1 MTLPHS
7 DNFRP
12 FTPESL
18 AAIEKR
24 LEVERAKGKQA
35 AQDQLRPQL
44 DLKAC
49 RKLPQFY
56 GDIPP
61 ELVGRPLEDLDPFYS
76 YHKTFMVVNRK
87 RTIYR
92 FSAKPALFVL
102 SPFNSLRRVAVAI
115 SVHALFSMFI
125 ICTVTVNCAFMA
137 SATGLNKTAELTL
150 VLDFFPCS
158 LVFNSIYLSEA
169 LIKILARG
177 FLLDEFSFL
186 RDPWNVL
193 DFFVITVAILSY
205 SFKEVDGIST
215 LRMFRVLRALK
226 AISVISGLKVIVGAL
241 LRSVKKLMDVMI
253 LMIFCLSIFALIAL
267 QLFKGNLRHKCV
279 LKSPDCC
286 SHNSTEFK
294 ESCLQS
300 KAAINES
307 CYFRK
312 NGTTEFL
319 LCKKGP
325 GSCPVG
331 YMCVKSGE
339 NPNWNFTS
347 YDNIGWSMLSMFRL
361 MTQDSWELLYQQT
374 LRASGTGYMLF
385 FVLVIFLGSFYLI
398 NLTLAVVTMAYEE
411 QNKNVAAET
420 QAKEK
425 MFLEALALIRKEEE
439 ALVAMGIDRSSL
451 SSLDSSTRAKEKRE
465 KFQSSNS
472 KSFWKRSRMDEAV
485 PRPEPDE
492 GVGAAKQVLEQTK
505 RLSQNLSVDY
515 LDEQGKSVHRQR
527 ALSAVSIV
535 TITMQEYEESQKK
548 CLPCREDLA
557 SKYCIWECCD
567 LWVRMKE
574 AVEMVVMDPFADLVI
589 TLCIVLNTL
598 FMALEHY
605 DMSPSLQATLNTGN
619 NVFTAIFTIEMCLKI
634 IALDPYYY
642 FRRPWNIFDSFVVM
656 LSFIELGLGYIIKNN
671 LLLLRSLR
679 LLRVFKLAKSW
690 PTLNTLIKIIGNSVG
705 ALGNL
710 TLVLAIIVFIFA
722 VFGMQLFGKSFNCS
736 RTNETNCS
744 AVAQNNRENFRR
756 WHMGDFFHSFLIV
769 FRILCGEWIEN
780 MWECM
785 LYCENKKLCIVV
797 FLMIMVIGN
806 LVVLNLFIALLLSS
820 FSTESLEGGVAEEK
834 ATKLQIAFDRIQRG
848 CLWVTQALWHA
859 CCSRRGRVEAPA
871 SKEALGKVVAERRV
885 PPPLSVPCGLEVLEE
900 EENSKESPEAQSFHQ
915 ASRDY
920 QGSAQQGPGSKA
932 LGVLM
937 VPLAEEE
944 EDLESPEEF
953 ELKAMPGAQP
963 SKQDPHPEQLQTC
976 RSLGASSE
984 AGRGIPDEVTQ
995 EAVQQL
1001 QEPPSH
1007 WLWQAWMYAI
1017 GGKGILALPWPEAWS
1032 VLWSPRGETL
1042 ERRVIEEP
1050 LGDRLGKTD
1059 ESLDVFTEQKF
1070 EVTSYWSDCSTVDLS
1085 NITYPTSQLQKQPER
1100 CLPKGITRHFPCCAL
1115 NIRKFPGQVW
1125 WNLRKTCYRIV
1136 HHSWFESFILF
1147 VILLSS
1153 GTLVFEDYY
1162 LCQNENIQKLLTF
1175 TDQVF
1180 TYIFV
1185 LEMLLKW
1192 VVYGFKKYFTSMW
1205 CWLDFLIV
1213 NVSVANL
1220 VMENNG
1226 GNAYK
1231 SLRTLKALR
1240 PLRALSRFEG
1250 MKVVVNALLGAIP
1263 AIMNVLLVCLIF
1275 WLIFCIL
1282 GVNLFAGKFGRCMNG
1297 TETLSNLALLDIP
1310 NKTKCEELG
1319 RSTHPG
1325 YIWVTA
1331 KVNFNSVPQ
1340 GYLALFQVATF
1351 KGWMDIM
1358 YAAVDAREKDEQP
1371 GFEENQYMYL
1381 YFVFFIIFGSFFT
1394 LNLFIGVIID
1404 NFNKQQRK
1412 LGGQDIFMTEEQKK
1426 YYNAMKKLGSKRP
1439 QKPIPRPLNKRQAL
1453 VFDVV
1458 TSRTFDIFI
1467 ILLILLNMVAM
1478 MVEADD
1484 QNKTVQKY
1492 LDGINLLFVALFTAE
1507 CIVKVF
1513 ALRHYYFTNGWN
1525 LFDCVVVVLSVISS
1539 VVSQLEDAEHIPFPP
1554 TLFRIIRLA
1563 RIGRI
1568 LRLVRAAK
1576 GIRTL
1581 LFALMMSLPALF
1593 NIGLLLFLVMF
1604 IYSIFGMANF
1614 AHVKFDKGFDDIF
1627 NFRTFASSMLCLF
1640 QITTSAGWDK
1650 LLNPILNKEH
1660 PFCDLN
1666 ITNTGCNKSNCGN
1679 PTIGIIYF
1687 VSYIIIS
1694 FLIVVNMYIAVIL
1707 ENFSVATEESTEPLS
1722 EDDFDMFYEVWEK
1735 FDPEASQFIHQS
1747 ALSDF
1752 ADALAEPLRV
1762 PKPNQNQLLTMDLP
1776 MVSGD
1781 RLHCMDILFAFT
1793 TRVLGESG
1801 EMDTLRVQME
1811 EKFMAANP
1819 TKELYEPIVTTTRR
1833 QEEERCAA
1841 IIQKAYRNHLL
1852 KCACAHL
1859 PGSSGH
1865 LTIDGPRS
1873 MDGPRGEE
1881 LAGGHVDQLKHLP
1894 SPVVA
1899 LPGSAS

>member
-1 MTLPHS
+1 MVVCAAEWMWALEEDLNRHLTGLRLYCFPDQRPS
-7 DNFRP
+7 AVRVIAPVGPENFRP

-24 LEVERAKGKQA
+24 LEVERAKQKSKGEQA

-49 RKLPQFY
+49 RKVPQFY

-61 ELVGRPLEDLDPFYS
+61 KLVGRPLEDLDPFYS

-102 SPFNSLRRVAVAI
+102 SPFNSLRKVAVTI
-115 SVHALFSMFI
+115 SVHTLFSMFI

-137 SATGLNKTAELTL
+137 SAPEPNKLA
-150 VLDFFPCS
+150 DQ
-158 LVFNSIYLSEA
+158 VFNSIYLFEA

-177 FLLDEFSFL
+177 LFLDEFSFL

-193 DFFVITVAILSY
+193 DFVVITIAILSY
-205 SFKEVDGIST
+205 NFKEGDGIST
-215 LRMFRVLRALK
+215 LRMFRVLRVLK

-241 LRSVKKLMDVMI
+241 LRSVRKLMDVMI

-279 LKSPDCC
+279 LKSPECC
-286 SHNSTEFK
+286 SHNYTEFTSRTAN
-294 ESCLQS
+294 SCF
-300 KAAINES
+300 K
-307 CYFRK
+307 K
-312 NGTTEFL
+312 NGATEYV
-319 LCKKGP
+319 LCNKGVIA

-331 YMCVKSGE
+331 FVCLKVGE
-339 NPNWNFTS
+339 NPNWGFTS

-361 MTQDSWELLYQQT
+361 MTQDSWELLYRQT

-411 QNKNVAAET
+411 QNKNVVAET

-425 MFLEALALIRKEEE
+425 MFLEALTLIRKEEE

-451 SSLDSSTRAKEKRE
+451 SSLDSATRAKEERE
-465 KFQSSNS
+465 KFYSSS
-472 KSFWKRSRMDEAV
+472 RKSFWKRNCKDEVV

-492 GVGAAKQVLEQTK
+492 GAGAAKHVLEQTK
-505 RLSQNLSVDY
+505 RLSQNLFVDCQE
-515 LDEQGKSVHRQR
+515 EQGKNLHRQR
-527 ALSAVSIV
+527 ALSAISIV

-548 CLPCREDLA
+548 CLPCCEDLA
-557 SKYCIWECCD
+557 SKYCIWECCN

-574 AVEMVVMDPFADLVI
+574 ALEMVVMDPIADLAI

-605 DMSPSLQATLNTGN
+605 DMSQTLQNTLNTGN
-619 NVFTAIFTIEMCLKI
+619 KIFTAIFTIEMCLKI

-656 LSFIELGLGYIIKNN
+656 LSLIELGLGYIIKNN

-705 ALGNL
+705 ALWNL
-710 TLVLAIIVFIFA
+710 TLVLVIIVFIFA
-722 VFGMQLFGKSFNCS
+722 VFGMQLFGKNFTCS

-744 AVAQNNRENFRR
+744 AVAQNNRDNLRR

-769 FRILCGEWIEN
+769 FRILCGEWIDN

-785 LYCENKKLCIVV
+785 RCYSEPLLCTVV
-797 FLMIMVIGN
+797 FLMIMIIGK

-820 FSTESLEGGVAEEK
+820 FSTESLEGSVAEEGK
-834 ATKLQIAFDRIQRG
+834 ATKLQIALDRIQRG
-848 CLWVTQALWHA
+848 CIW
-859 CCSRRGRVEAPA
+859 
-871 SKEALGKVVAERRV
+871 
-885 PPPLSVPCGLEVLEE
+885 VLEE
-900 EENSKESPEAQSFHQ
+900 EENSEESLEAQTCHQ
-915 ASRDY
+915 ASRGY
-920 QGSAQQGPGSKA
+920 QGSAQWGPVAKA
-932 LGVLM
+932 PGALV
-937 VPLAEEE
+937 VPLAEGE
-944 EDLESPEEF
+944 EDLGSPEEF
-953 ELKAMPGAQP
+953 ELKVIPGAQP
-963 SKQDPHPEQLQTC
+963 SKQDPHPEKLQMC
-976 RSLGASSE
+976 RSPGASSG
-984 AGRGIPDEVTQ
+984 AGKGIPDEVTQ
-995 EAVQQL
+995 EAAQQL
-1001 QEPPSH
+1001 QE
-1007 WLWQAWMYAI
+1007 
-1017 GGKGILALPWPEAWS
+1017 
-1032 VLWSPRGETL
+1032 
-1042 ERRVIEEP
+1042 
-1050 LGDRLGKTD
+1050 
-1059 ESLDVFTEQKF
+1059 KF
-1070 EVTSYWSDCSTVDLS
+1070 EVTSYRSDCSTVDLS
-1085 NITYPTSQLQKQPER
+1085 NITYPTSQVQKQPER
-1100 CLPKGITRHFPCCAL
+1100 CLPKVVEAAGVIQRIWTQRSPWYCFLTGITRHFPCCAL

-1162 LCQNENIQKLLTF
+1162 LCQRVNIQTLLSF
-1175 TDQVF
+1175 TDKVF

-1192 VVYGFKKYFTSMW
+1192 VVYGFKKYFTSVW

-1220 VMENNG
+1220 AMENNG
-1226 GNAYK
+1226 GRAYK

-1297 TETLSNLALLDIP
+1297 TETLPDWALRDVP
-1310 NKTKCEELG
+1310 NKNKCEELG
-1319 RSTHPG
+1319 QSTHPG

-1351 KGWMDIM
+1351 KGWMDIV
-1358 YAAVDAREKDEQP
+1358 YAAVDAKKKDEQP
-1371 GFEENQYMYL
+1371 GFEENQFMYL

-1412 LGGQDIFMTEEQKK
+1412 IRGQDIFMTEEQKK

-1439 QKPIPRPLNKRQAL
+1439 QKPIPRPLNKWQAL

-1458 TSRTFDIFI
+1458 TSHAFDIFI

-1478 MVEADD
+1478 MVETDNQTKAA
-1484 QNKTVQKY
+1484 QKY

-1507 CIVKVF
+1507 CIVKIF

-1525 LFDCVVVVLSVISS
+1525 LFDCVVVVLSVVSS
-1539 VVSQLEDAEHIPFPP
+1539 VVSQLEDTEYIPFPP

-1614 AHVKFDKGFDDIF
+1614 AHVKWDKGIDDMF
-1627 NFRTFASSMLCLF
+1627 NFQTFASSMLCLF
-1640 QITTSAGWDK
+1640 QITTSAGWDN
-1650 LLNPILNKEH
+1650 LLNPILNTEY
-1660 PFCDLN
+1660 PFCDPN
-1666 ITNTGCNKSNCGN
+1666 IAETKCNKSNCGS
-1679 PTIGIIYF
+1679 PAIGIGYF

-1776 MVSGD
+1776 MVSGN
-1781 RLHCMDILFAFT
+1781 RLHCLDILFTFT

-1801 EMDTLRVQME
+1801 EKDTLRVQME

-1819 TKELYEPIVTTTRR
+1819 SRELYEPIVTTTRR
-1833 QEEERCAA
+1833 QEEERCAT

-1852 KCACAHL
+1852 K
-1859 PGSSGH
+1859 
-1865 LTIDGPRS
+1865 
-1873 MDGPRGEE
+1873 EE
-1881 LAGGHVDQLKHLP
+1881 IVKLKAIYINFVTEP
-1894 SPVVA
+1894 P
-1899 LPGSAS
+1899 SASAPHSFCHFHPVLTLPLRGTAPYDVTLDITDFPTPNIFQVLPEGCSNTFQEHQSEP

>member
-1 MTLPHS
+1 MDSTASHPMTLPHS

-115 SVHALFSMFI
+115 SVHAYPSVQLFLSLPPTCCSHLSSLPLSI
-125 ICTVTVNCAFMA
+125 R
-137 SATGLNKTAELTL
+137 SSSR
-150 VLDFFPCS
+150 FP

-193 DFFVITVAILSY
+193 DFFVITVASWNVQFGNRDNLCPITGLRSKR
-205 SFKEVDGIST
+205 SVGSISH
-215 LRMFRVLRALK
+215 L
-226 AISVISGLKVIVGAL
+226 GLKVIVGAL

-286 SHNSTEFK
+286 SHNK
-294 ESCLQS
+294 
-300 KAAINES
+300 S

-361 MTQDSWELLYQQT
+361 MTQDSWELLYQQLRGREQGILWT

-385 FVLVIFLGSFYLI
+385 FVLVIFL
-398 NLTLAVVTMAYEE
+398 VVTMAYEE

-472 KSFWKRSRMDEAV
+472 KSFWKRSRMDEA
-485 PRPEPDE
+485 
-492 GVGAAKQVLEQTK
+492 QVLEQTK

-859 CCSRRGRVEAPA
+859 CCSRRGR
-871 SKEALGKVVAERRV
+871 
-885 PPPLSVPCGLEVLEE
+885 
-900 EENSKESPEAQSFHQ
+900 ENSKESPEAQSFHQ

-963 SKQDPHPEQLQTC
+963 SKQVRGLVQEI
-976 RSLGASSE
+976 LGLVE
-984 AGRGIPDEVTQ
+984 PRGQ
-995 EAVQQL
+995 
-1001 QEPPSH
+1001 
-1007 WLWQAWMYAI
+1007 
-1017 GGKGILALPWPEAWS
+1017 G
-1032 VLWSPRGETL
+1032 SPRGSGTT
-1042 ERRVIEEP
+1042 RSP
-1050 LGDRLGKTD
+1050 
-1059 ESLDVFTEQKF
+1059 
-1070 EVTSYWSDCSTVDLS
+1070 
-1085 NITYPTSQLQKQPER
+1085 R
-1100 CLPKGITRHFPCCAL
+1100 CCFLTGITRHFPCCAL

-1412 LGGQDIFMTEEQKK
+1412 IRGQDIFMTEEQKK

-1873 MDGPRGEE
+1873 MDEYKVKVEE
-1881 LAGGHVDQLKHLP
+1881 MINQSITYRA
-1894 SPVVA
+1894 
-1899 LPGSAS
+1899 SAVYSKN

>member
-1 MTLPHS
+1 MDSTASHPMTLPHS

-115 SVHALFSMFI
+115 SVHAYPSVHMFI
-125 ICTVTVNCAFMA
+125 ICTVTVNFC
-137 SATGLNKTAELTL
+137 L
-150 VLDFFPCS
+150 FFPISTC
-158 LVFNSIYLSEA
+158 FPPFA

-193 DFFVITVAILSY
+193 DFFNPGAIIMAIP
-205 SFKEVDGIST
+205 GIQGEPLGPFPRLGS
-215 LRMFRVLRALK
+215 
-226 AISVISGLKVIVGAL
+226 ISHLGLKVIVGAL

-300 KAAINES
+300 KAAINGE
-307 CYFRK
+307 CL
-312 NGTTEFL
+312 GAE
-319 LCKKGP
+319 
-325 GSCPVG
+325 SCPVG

-472 KSFWKRSRMDEAV
+472 KSFWKRSRMDELL
-485 PRPEPDE
+485 
-492 GVGAAKQVLEQTK
+492 GVSVQQVLEQTK

-900 EENSKESPEAQSFHQ
+900 EENSKESPEA
-915 ASRDY
+915 
-920 QGSAQQGPGSKA
+920 

-963 SKQDPHPEQLQTC
+963 SKQVRGLVQEI
-976 RSLGASSE
+976 LGLVE
-984 AGRGIPDEVTQ
+984 PRGQ
-995 EAVQQL
+995 
-1001 QEPPSH
+1001 
-1007 WLWQAWMYAI
+1007 
-1017 GGKGILALPWPEAWS
+1017 G
-1032 VLWSPRGETL
+1032 SPRGSGTT
-1042 ERRVIEEP
+1042 RSP
-1050 LGDRLGKTD
+1050 
-1059 ESLDVFTEQKF
+1059 
-1070 EVTSYWSDCSTVDLS
+1070 
-1085 NITYPTSQLQKQPER
+1085 R
-1100 CLPKGITRHFPCCAL
+1100 CCFLTGITRHFPCCAL

-1213 NVSVANL
+1213 NVSTL
-1220 VMENNG
+1220 VSEHKVHS
-1226 GNAYK
+1226 YK
-1231 SLRTLKALR
+1231 TLKALR

-1412 LGGQDIFMTEEQKK
+1412 IRGQDIFMTEEQKK